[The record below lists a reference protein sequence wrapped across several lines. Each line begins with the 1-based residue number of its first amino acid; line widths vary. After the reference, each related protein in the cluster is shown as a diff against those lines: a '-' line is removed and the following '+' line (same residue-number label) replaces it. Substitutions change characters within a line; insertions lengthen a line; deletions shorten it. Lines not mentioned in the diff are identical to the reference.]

1 MPPLDTRQL
10 LAMPSSDYMNDIQRE
25 FFRQLLLE
33 QRQTLQQRI
42 SEEFA
47 DLREAENH
55 SDLADQGSAEEARQW
70 RIRQLERE
78 KRLLDKIDQALA
90 RLVNGEYGWC
100 SETGEPIGLQR
111 LLLRPTT
118 HLCIEAKQ
126 RQELQERHIRHAR
139 FSD

>member
-90 RLVNGEYGWC
+90 RLANGEYGWC

-118 HLCIEAKQ
+118 TCA
-126 RQELQERHIRHAR
+126 
-139 FSD
+139 